1 MTAARSGQI
10 IGVRTSVGLVR
21 DIKTGDLINISE
33 TDRLKATLDEIRGAA
48 TAPWQ
53 CGDAI
58 PIAPARG
65 QVERF
70 TPTELVP
77 DTKGGMKPERTGY
90 RCRDGARVRDVFDKM
105 VDQAERAHAN
115 KGKGAGPFETPFT
128 FGQVLAGR
136 GYAALTERCNASGVK
151 CSSLESLHHSGSGG
165 GREEAIFA
173 DFARLRAL
181 HRRIGN
187 GLAKQLRRHR
197 PSVSSAGPD
206 PRKSITARHLVD
218 QICLSE
224 RTPKEILRACGWSGD
239 SKQIKGLR
247 SELCSALDRMQG
259 YELDKPQN
267 MG

>member
-1 MTAARSGQI
+1 MTAAISGKTV
-10 IGVRTSVGLVR
+10 GARTSVGQVR
-21 DIKTGDLINISE
+21 DIKTGELVNLSE

-65 QVERF
+65 RVERF

-77 DTKGGMKPERTGY
+77 DPKGGLKPELMGY
-90 RCRDGARVRDVFDKM
+90 RGRDGARVRDVFDKM
-105 VDQAERAHAN
+105 VEQAERTHAK
-115 KGKGAGPFETPFT
+115 KGKAAGPFGPPFT
-128 FGQVLAGR
+128 FGQVQAGR
-136 GYAALTERCNASGVK
+136 DYAALTERCNASGVK
-151 CSSLESLHHSGSGG
+151 CSSLESLHQSGTGG

-197 PSVSSAGPD
+197 PSASSSGPD
-206 PRKSITARHLVD
+206 PRKSITARRLVD
-218 QICLSE
+218 QVCLSE
-224 RTPKEILRACGWSGD
+224 RTLKEILRADGWTVNAKIIGD
-239 SKQIKGLR
+239 LR
-247 SELCSALDRMQG
+247 VELCAALDRMQG
-259 YELDKPQN
+259 YQGVEPQN